1 MILFIFYCFTRGS
14 LEGPC
19 FLYLKG
25 YGVRLHFSMCDSPD
39 SRKVKTW
46 SKNAKAHDDL
56 R

>member
-1 MILFIFYCFTRGS
+1 MISFCFAQGPV
-14 LEGPC
+14 EGPC